1 MSSLTAA
8 PPAAGGRE
16 CKNTRLTPSGRN
28 KEQNDI
34 QLTLL
39 RLLDPVRP
47 GLEPVQVVQ
56 FGDGGSPYN
65 CGGTDSPPNLQ
76 GQTGKTL
83 LLLKLKRLLKTRS
96 PFHLLNA
103 LDMFLSVKIDVKE
116 CT

>member
-16 CKNTRLTPSGRN
+16 CKNTCLTPSGRN

-34 QLTLL
+34 QLTLH
-39 RLLDPVRP
+39 LLDPVRP

-56 FGDGGSPYN
+56 FGVGGSPYN
-65 CGGTDSPPNLQ
+65 CGGTDSPPTLQ

-83 LLLKLKRLLKTRS
+83 LLLKLKRL
-96 PFHLLNA
+96 
-103 LDMFLSVKIDVKE
+103 
-116 CT
+116 